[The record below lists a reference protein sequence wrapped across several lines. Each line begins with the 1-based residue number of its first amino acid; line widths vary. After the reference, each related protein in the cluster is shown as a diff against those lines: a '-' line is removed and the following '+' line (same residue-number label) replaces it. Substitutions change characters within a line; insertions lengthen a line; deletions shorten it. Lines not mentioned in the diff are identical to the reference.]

1 MMSIIVFMYCK
12 CHGIPLMCIMMVA
25 CLFIQKAK
33 GGAMLEGIVK
43 VAKMLNS
50 RPHSWMDCVAL
61 ARVKFEKYFNHRV
74 CALGQVTMATWLSGI
89 Y

>member
-1 MMSIIVFMYCK
+1 MFNKFWEMHTSPSSAVEVCL
-12 CHGIPLMCIMMVA
+12 CLSV
-25 CLFIQKAK
+25 CLFVIVMWYLYQKAR
-33 GGAMLEGIVK
+33 GGAMLDGIVK

-74 CALGQVTMATWLSGI
+74 CA
-89 Y
+89 